1 MIDSE
6 YNIDTYK
13 SGKVNI
19 GTVME
24 NSEMSKFDPD
34 HLKTK
39 KKCKHVVKK
48 LRFLIRYDP

>member
-24 NSEMSKFDPD
+24 NSEMLMTQII
-34 HLKTK
+34 LKLK
-39 KKCKHVVKK
+39 KSVSMWLKNCV
-48 LRFLIRYDP
+48 F